1 MSDQPSRR
9 KCRCCKSFFRPDH
22 RNGHHQQY
30 CSAPACRH
38 ASKQASQRRWRQ
50 TKSGRDY
57 FRGAQEVRRVQEW
70 RRAHPGYW
78 RRQKSQSGTGQD
90 PDNKAVNPEQ
100 TSCNVPGSALRTL
113 QDIYLTQHPA
123 FVGLIS
129 MVTGSTL
136 QEDIAT
142 TARLLL
148 IRGQN
153 ILGLKQPGQPSSTT
167 LASYEQAS
175 APTGSSSAGPRR
187 V

>member
-1 MSDQPSRR
+1 MSGQPTRR
-9 KCRCCKSFFRPDH
+9 KCRCCKNVFRPDP

-30 CSAPACRH
+30 CSAPACRQ

-50 TKSGRDY
+50 TKFGRDY
-57 FRGAQEVRRVQEW
+57 FRGQEEVRRVQEW

-78 RRQKSQSGTGQD
+78 NRQKSHSGKGQH
-90 PDNKAVNPEQ
+90 PDNQAVNPEQ
-100 TSCNVPGSALRTL
+100 TSRNVPASDLRTL
-113 QDIYLTQHPA
+113 QDFCLTQHPA

-136 QEDIAT
+136 QDDIAT

-153 ILGLKQPGQPSSTT
+153 ILGLKNPGQPSSAT
-167 LASYEQAS
+167 LTSYEQAS
-175 APTGSSSAGPRR
+175 APTRPSSADPRR